1 MEKVKRGRPKI
12 VDKDNAVCRICQGI
26 LKQHTAIVKVLRLAS
41 ICLNH
46 QVERMR
52 LVLYGAN
59 LRIIIEDSLSELQ
72 LLFYLQHV
80 APSFKAQFP
89 ERQPPKS
96 QNPENLIVGKGKN
109 PISDKSLKFENCQ
122 KIDLLTGDQVNVLLK
137 CNVDDLDILQGAAVK
152 IVISYPSGEIKSIN
166 KLDAE
171 SQCC

>member
-12 VDKDNAVCRICQGI
+12 VDKDNAVCQICQGI

-96 QNPENLIVGKGKN
+96 QNPENLIVG
-109 PISDKSLKFENCQ
+109 ER
-122 KIDLLTGDQVNVLLK
+122 
-137 CNVDDLDILQGAAVK
+137 
-152 IVISYPSGEIKSIN
+152 E
-166 KLDAE
+166 E
-171 SQCC
+171 SNQ